1 MLSNHLS
8 DGIGMTRVPW
18 SQLPNAEE
26 PEGLSTVDDEL
37 MVAARNLAGLIAP
50 VESLDYEVIENY
62 AYREQQVLGHS
73 FTQFTI
79 EFNWL
84 WTKYTL
90 HSFIGFVQLDVRPY
104 LFSGEMELL
113 SDLPG
118 ENLCGLTY
126 FRIF

>member
-1 MLSNHLS
+1 MPVAKKPPTKEALGSLYLGPTEEMLSNHLS

-26 PEGLSTVDDEL
+26 PEGLSTVDDDL

-79 EFNWL
+79 EFDWL
-84 WTKYTL
+84 
-90 HSFIGFVQLDVRPY
+90 
-104 LFSGEMELL
+104 
-113 SDLPG
+113 
-118 ENLCGLTY
+118 
-126 FRIF
+126 